1 MNEINKGE
9 SNMSKIK
16 INLTIE
22 LDRDE
27 LGINKEKPVEYFT
40 DWYKGFIEQGNGVKV
55 TEINGGE

>member
-40 DWYKGFIEQGNGVKV
+40 DWYKGFIEQGRGTKV

>member
-1 MNEINKGE
+1 
-9 SNMSKIK
+9 MSKIK

-27 LGINKEKPVEYFT
+27 LGTNKEKPVKFFT
-40 DWYKGFIEQGNGVKV
+40 DWYKGFIEQGTGVTV